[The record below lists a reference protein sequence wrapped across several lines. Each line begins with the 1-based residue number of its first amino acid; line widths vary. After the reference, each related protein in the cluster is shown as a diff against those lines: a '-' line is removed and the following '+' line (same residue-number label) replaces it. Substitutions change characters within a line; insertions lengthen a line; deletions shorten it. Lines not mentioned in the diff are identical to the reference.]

1 MCKRGGVVYQENES
15 KSYIGKIEGYD
26 TNDILEYRKNYINGK
41 KEVISK
47 WYYENGELK
56 FEKIIKMIS

>member
-1 MCKRGGVVYQENES
+1 MRKRGGVVYQENES

-47 WYYENGELK
+47 
-56 FEKIIKMIS
+56 